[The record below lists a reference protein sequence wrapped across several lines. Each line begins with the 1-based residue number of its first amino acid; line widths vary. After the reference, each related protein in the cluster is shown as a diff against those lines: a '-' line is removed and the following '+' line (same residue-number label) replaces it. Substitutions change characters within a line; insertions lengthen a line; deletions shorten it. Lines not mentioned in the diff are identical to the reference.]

1 MQLFGKSLLTMLV
14 ATALLT
20 TAAHAQDAAT
30 EVTPIHPVHEG
41 NSVSIPADKITFGPT
56 GVKTKIGEIFAG
68 PAFGDLSKGKH
79 STFIRMPA
87 GFVSPVHTHT
97 DDYYAVVIKGEA
109 VNGRPGDKDIRL
121 PVGSYWFQRGEEA
134 HITKCVSKTDCLF
147 FLTQPG
153 KFDYV
158 PMQQ

>member
-1 MQLFGKSLLTMLV
+1 MQFSRKPLLAVLLM
-14 ATALLT
+14 TALSTT
-20 TAAHAQDAAT
+20 TAYAQNAAT
-30 EVTPIHPVHEG
+30 EVTKADPVHEG
-41 NSVSIPADKITFGPT
+41 DSISIPASKIQFGPT
-56 GVKTKIGEIFAG
+56 GVKTKVGELFAG

-97 DDYYAVVIKGEA
+97 EDYYGVVIKGEA
-109 VNGRPGDKDIRL
+109 VNGRPGEKDVRL

-147 FLTQPG
+147 FITQPG

-158 PMQQ
+158 PTQK